1 MLIEL
6 ERQMI
11 LLEQQFLLNV
21 SKEVPS
27 LLTLGKE
34 YLQAIA
40 PFSVEE
46 RTALLAEVSEKILQ
60 FKERE
65 ELQAEWMDLKGAIQN
80 EHHLEVTDSMLAIFD
95 NHLDQWLAYKK

>member
-11 LLEQQFLLNV
+11 LLEQNFLRNV

-60 FKERE
+60 LKERK
-65 ELQAEWMDLKGAIQN
+65 ELQVEWVDLKEAIQN
-80 EHHLEVTDSMLAIFD
+80 EHHLEITDSMLAIFD
-95 NHLDQWLAYKK
+95 NNLDQWLAYKK

>member
-11 LLEQQFLLNV
+11 LLEHQFLRYI
-21 SKEVPS
+21 SQEVPS

-34 YLQAIA
+34 YLQAIS

-46 RTALLAEVSEKILQ
+46 RTALLAEVSEKILHL
-60 FKERE
+60 KERE
-65 ELQAEWMDLKGAIQN
+65 VLQAEWMDIKEAIQN
-80 EHHLEVTDSMLAIFD
+80 EHHLEITESMLAIFD
-95 NHLDQWLAYKK
+95 NHLEQWLAYKK